1 MKPNRN
7 RARDLGF
14 YVLLLVI
21 MIAVIYT
28 MTRSE
33 PTNEVKSYSEL
44 VDLFQ
49 QEKVQYFATR
59 PSSSGT
65 VLYMKVRTD
74 DPKVTED
81 MTYDLYNFS
90 VFYEDFHDLIAE
102 QKESGV
108 LEDYD
113 YEPGYVVPW
122 WASIIPYLLL
132 MGGAMVLWY
141 VMMSRMGG
149 GGAGG
154 VARYSKARTRLGSEE
169 KNKKTFKDVAGCDEE
184 KEELAEIVD
193 FLKNPKAYTAMGARI
208 PKGVLLVGPPGTGK
222 TLLAKA
228 VAGEAGVQFLSISGS
243 DFVELYVGVGAGR
256 VRDLFEQAKKAAP
269 AIIFIDEIDAVGRQ
283 RGSGL
288 GGGHDERE
296 QTLNQL
302 LVEMDGFGN
311 NEGVIVM
318 AATNRADILDN
329 ALLRPG
335 RFDRQVYVGLPDIR
349 GREAIL
355 KIHSRDKQLAE
366 DVDLNSIAK
375 GTPGFSGADLEN
387 LMNEAALLAVRRKHR
402 FINMEDID
410 EAILKVQM
418 GPEKKSRKMSEKAR
432 KLTAYHESG
441 HAIAGKFLEHV
452 DPVHYITIIPRGA
465 AGGFTLF
472 RPQEDL
478 ENFKSKSEM
487 FESIV
492 MALGGRTAEKLFL
505 DDISSGA
512 SGDIQQASAIARDM
526 VMRYGMS
533 ERLGPISYDNSGHSI
548 FIGRDFG
555 QTKSYSEETAGII
568 DEEVKKIFDEASA
581 MCEKILTEHTSELC
595 AIAEYLLEHETMEA
609 EEFNYFFEHGEFMPM
624 PPREARKAREDQS
637 IERPAKKIS
646 MTDGYAEEGEASAEA
661 PAEAPAEAETPAPDE
676 DGTAAELQTEEKKD
690 EE

>member
-14 YVLLLVI
+14 YVLLIVI
-21 MIAVIYT
+21 MMAVIFT
-28 MTRSE
+28 MTGE
-33 PTNEVKSYSEL
+33 KDTNKIKNYSDL
-44 VDLFQ
+44 VDLFTE
-49 QEKVQYFATR
+49 EKVQSFRTEG
-59 PSSSGT
+59 ST
-65 VLYMKVRTD
+65 IILEVRTGD
-74 DPKVTED
+74 AIAPTEE
-81 MTYDLYNFS
+81 MKYDLYSFG
-90 VFYEDFHDLIAE
+90 VFYEDFKDIIKS
-102 QKESGV
+102 QYESGV
-108 LEDYD
+108 LEQYDYD
-113 YEPGYVVPW
+113 EGFVAPW
-122 WASIIPYLLL
+122 WASMIPYVLV
-132 MGGAMVLWY
+132 MVGVMALWY
-141 VMMSRMGG
+141 VMMNKAG

-154 VARYSKARTRLGSEE
+154 IAKFSKARTRLGSDE
-169 KNKKTFKDVAGCDEE
+169 KNKKTFADVAGCDEE
-184 KEELAEIVD
+184 KEELSEIVD

-256 VRDLFEQAKKAAP
+256 VRDLFEQAKKVAP

-302 LVEMDGFGN
+302 LVEMDGFGS

-355 KIHSRDKQLAE
+355 KIHAKDKQLAE

-375 GTPGFSGADLEN
+375 GTPGFAGADLEN
-387 LMNEAALLAVRRKHR
+387 LMNEAALLAVRSRHR
-402 FINMEDID
+402 FINMEDVD

-432 KLTAYHESG
+432 RLTAYHESG
-441 HAIAGKFLEHV
+441 HAVAAHYLPHV
-452 DPVHYITIIPRGA
+452 DPVHYITIIPRGM
-465 AGGFTLF
+465 AGGFTLM

-478 ENFKSKSEM
+478 ENFKSQSEM
-487 FESIV
+487 FENIV
-492 MALGGRTAEKLFL
+492 MALGGRMAEKLFL
-505 DDISSGA
+505 DDISTGA
-512 SGDIQQASAIARDM
+512 SGDIHQATSIARDM
-526 VMRYGMS
+526 VTRYGMS
-533 ERLGPISYDNSGHSI
+533 DRLGPISFDSSGHSI

-568 DEEVKKIFDEASA
+568 DEEVKAIFDKAAAE
-581 MCEKILTEHTSELC
+581 CERILTGHADQLR
-595 AIAEYLLEHETMEA
+595 AIAEYLLVHETMEA
-609 EEFNYFFEHGEFMPM
+609 EEFNYYFEHGEFMPLA
-624 PPREARKAREDQS
+624 PQEARKVREDTT
-637 IERPAKKIS
+637 IERPARKIS
-646 MTDGYAEEGEASAEA
+646 MTDGYAEEKKEEPETQSETTGEDK
-661 PAEAPAEAETPAPDE
+661 PAEPS
-676 DGTAAELQTEEKKD
+676 GEESK
-690 EE
+690 E

>member
-90 VFYEDFHDLIAE
+90 VFYEDFHELIAE

-141 VMMSRMGG
+141 FMMSRMGG
-149 GGAGG
+149 GGAGS
-154 VARYSKARTRLGSEE
+154 VARFSKARTRLGSEE

-193 FLKNPKAYTAMGARI
+193 FLKDPKAYTSMGARI

-243 DFVELYVGVGAGR
+243 DFVELYVGVGASR
-256 VRDLFEQAKKAAP
+256 VRDLFDQAKKLAP

-283 RGSGL
+283 RGAGL

-302 LVEMDGFGN
+302 LVEMDGFAT

-318 AATNRADILDN
+318 AATNRQDILDK

-335 RFDRQVYVGLPDIR
+335 RFDRQVYVGLPDVK

-355 KIHSRDKQLAE
+355 KVHSKGKPLAE
-366 DVDLNSIAK
+366 DVNLATIAK
-375 GTPGFSGADLEN
+375 TTIGFTGADLEN
-387 LMNEAALLAVRRKHR
+387 LLNESALLAARRNKR
-402 FINMEDID
+402 FITMAEVE
-410 EAILKVQM
+410 EAMIKVIA
-418 GPEKKSRKMSEKAR
+418 GPEKKSRVVSDKER
-432 KLTAYHESG
+432 RLTAFHEAG
-441 HAIAGKFLEHV
+441 HAVVSAALEHS
-452 DPVHYITIIPRGA
+452 DPVHQISIIPRGM
-465 AGGFTLF
+465 AGGMTIYL
-472 RPQEDL
+472 PQED
-478 ENFKSKSEM
+478 KSFNSQSEM
-487 FESIV
+487 LDEIV
-492 MALGGRTAEKLFL
+492 SLLGGRVAEKLVL
-505 DDISSGA
+505 NDISTGA
-512 SGDIQQASAIARDM
+512 SNDLDRATSIAKSM

-533 ERLGPISYDNSGHSI
+533 DSLGPVVYDSGSGEV
-548 FIGRDFG
+548 FLGRDYG
-555 QTKSYSEETAGII
+555 HTKSYSEKFAAAI
-568 DEEVKKIFDEASA
+568 DEEIKRIMEDGYRRCAALLQEN
-581 MCEKILTEHTSELC
+581 MDILHLT
-595 AIAEYLLEHETMEA
+595 AQYLLEHEVMDSETFAYVVKNRALPHEPEPEPEPQA
-609 EEFNYFFEHGEFMPM
+609 PAGDAPGAPEEPM
-624 PPREARKAREDQS
+624 QIP
-637 IERPAKKIS
+637 
-646 MTDGYAEEGEASAEA
+646 EEGEWVEPEGDPEWAR
-661 PAEAPAEAETPAPDE
+661 PPKPE
-676 DGTAAELQTEEKKD
+676 DQGTSMPQ
-690 EE
+690 

>member
-14 YVLLLVI
+14 YVLLIVI
-21 MIAVIYT
+21 MMAVIFT
-28 MTRSE
+28 MTGE
-33 PTNEVKSYSEL
+33 KDTNKIKNYSDL
-44 VDLFQ
+44 VDLFTE
-49 QEKVQYFATR
+49 EKVQSFRTEG
-59 PSSSGT
+59 ST
-65 VLYMKVRTD
+65 IILEVRTGD
-74 DPKVTED
+74 AIAPTEE
-81 MTYDLYNFS
+81 MKYDLYSFG
-90 VFYEDFHDLIAE
+90 VFYEDFKDIIKS
-102 QKESGV
+102 QYKSGV
-108 LEDYD
+108 LEQYDYD
-113 YEPGYVVPW
+113 EGFVAPW
-122 WASIIPYLLL
+122 WASMIPYVLV
-132 MGGAMVLWY
+132 MVGVMALWY
-141 VMMSRMGG
+141 VMMNKAG

-154 VARYSKARTRLGSEE
+154 IAKFSKARTRLGSDE
-169 KNKKTFKDVAGCDEE
+169 KNKKTFADVAGCDEE
-184 KEELAEIVD
+184 KEELSEIVD

-256 VRDLFEQAKKAAP
+256 VRDLFEQAKKVAP

-302 LVEMDGFGN
+302 LVEMDGFGS

-355 KIHSRDKQLAE
+355 KIHARDKQLAE

-375 GTPGFSGADLEN
+375 GTPGFAGADLEN
-387 LMNEAALLAVRRKHR
+387 LMNEAALLAVRRRHR
-402 FINMEDID
+402 FINMEDVD

-432 KLTAYHESG
+432 RLTAYHESG
-441 HAIAGKFLEHV
+441 HAVAAHYLPHV
-452 DPVHYITIIPRGA
+452 DPVHYITIIPRGM
-465 AGGFTLF
+465 AGGFTLM

-478 ENFKSKSEM
+478 ENFKSQSEM
-487 FESIV
+487 FENIV
-492 MALGGRTAEKLFL
+492 MALGGRMAEKLFL
-505 DDISSGA
+505 DDISTGA
-512 SGDIQQASAIARDM
+512 SGDIHQATSIARDM
-526 VMRYGMS
+526 VTRYGMS
-533 ERLGPISYDNSGHSI
+533 DRLGPISFDSSGHSI

-568 DEEVKKIFDEASA
+568 DEVVKAIFDKAAVE
-581 MCEKILTEHTSELC
+581 CERILTEHADQLR
-595 AIAEYLLEHETMEA
+595 AIAEYLLVHETMEA
-609 EEFNYFFEHGEFMPM
+609 EEFNYYFEHGEFMPLA
-624 PPREARKAREDQS
+624 PQEARKVREDTT
-637 IERPAKKIS
+637 IERPARKIS
-646 MTDGYAEEGEASAEA
+646 MTDGY
-661 PAEAPAEAETPAPDE
+661 
-676 DGTAAELQTEEKKD
+676 TEEKK
-690 EE
+690 EEPETQSETTGEDKPAEPSSEESKE

>member
-7 RARDLGF
+7 RTRDLGF
-14 YVLLLVI
+14 YALLIVI
-21 MIAVIYT
+21 LIAVIFS
-28 MTRSE
+28 MTKDTQANQLE
-33 PTNEVKSYSEL
+33 NYSEL
-44 VDLFQ
+44 VELFKN
-49 QEKVQYFATR
+49 EKVQSFRTEGNTIY
-59 PSSSGT
+59 
-65 VLYMKVRTD
+65 LNVRTD
-74 DPKVTED
+74 DPVKPIEEES
-81 MTYDLYNFS
+81 YELYSFS
-90 VFYEDFHDLIAE
+90 VFYEDLSELIE
-102 QKESGV
+102 GQLQRGIIE
-108 LEDYD
+108 EYD
-113 YEPGYVVPW
+113 YGKGFEVPW
-122 WASIIPYLLL
+122 WASFLPYLII
-132 MGGAMVLWY
+132 MGGAMLLWY
-141 VMMSRMGG
+141 VMMNK
-149 GGAGG
+149 AGG
-154 VARYSKARTRLGSEE
+154 MQGGIGKFSKARTKLGSEE
-169 KNKKTFKDVAGCDEE
+169 KTKKTFADVAGCDEE

-193 FLKNPKAYTAMGARI
+193 FLKDPKAYTSMGARI

-228 VAGEAGVQFLSISGS
+228 VAGEANVQFLSISGS

-355 KIHSRDKQLAE
+355 KIHSRDKQLAD

-375 GTPGFSGADLEN
+375 GTPGFAGADLEN

-402 FINMEDID
+402 FITMEDVD
-410 EAILKVQM
+410 EAVLKVQM

-432 KLTAYHESG
+432 RLTAYHESG
-441 HAIAGKFLEHV
+441 HAVAGKFLTHV

-472 RPQEDL
+472 RPQVDL
-478 ENFKSKSEM
+478 ENFKSREEM
-487 FESIV
+487 FENIV
-492 MALGGRTAEKLFL
+492 MALGGRMAEKLFL
-505 DDISSGA
+505 DDISTGA
-512 SGDIQQASAIARDM
+512 SGDIQQASSIARDM
-526 VMRYGMS
+526 VMKYGMS
-533 ERLGPISYDNSGHSI
+533 DRLGPISYDTSGHSI

-555 QTKSYSEETAGII
+555 QTKSYSEETAAII
-568 DEEVKKIFDEASA
+568 DEEVKKIFDQAAE
-581 MCEKILTEHTSELC
+581 MCEKLLSEHAKELRD
-595 AIAEYLLEHETMEA
+595 IAEYLLEHETMEA
-609 EEFNYFFEHGEFMPM
+609 EEFNYYFEHGEFMPISAKKI
-624 PPREARKAREDQS
+624 REARNDKT
-637 IERPAKKIS
+637 IERPARHIS
-646 MTDGYAEEGEASAEA
+646 MIDGYADSAENTESA
-661 PAEAPAEAETPAPDE
+661 PSDGITDAPTDDKE
-676 DGTAAELQTEEKKD
+676 
-690 EE
+690 

>member
-1 MKPNRN
+1 MLIL
-7 RARDLGF
+7 A
-14 YVLLLVI
+14 
-21 MIAVIYT
+21 AVIFT
-28 MTRSE
+28 MTKDTAPDSVE
-33 PTNEVKSYSEL
+33 SYSEL
-44 VDLFQ
+44 ADLFT
-49 QEKVQYFATR
+49 QEKVQSFTTE
-59 PSSSGT
+59 GNKII
-65 VLYMKVRTD
+65 LEVRTGD
-74 DPKVTED
+74 AEKPTDEKS
-81 MTYDLYNFS
+81 YDLYSFS
-90 VFYEDFHDLIAE
+90 VFYEDFHDLIWQQH
-102 QKESGV
+102 QKGILKE
-108 LEDYD
+108 YD
-113 YEPGYVVPW
+113 YKEGFVLPW

-132 MGGAMVLWY
+132 MGGAMFLWY
-141 VMMSRMGG
+141 LMMNRMG

-154 VARYSKARTRLGSEE
+154 VARFSKARTRLGSDE
-169 KNKKTFKDVAGCDEE
+169 KNKKTFADVAGCDEE

-193 FLKNPKAYTAMGARI
+193 FLKDPKAYTAMGARI

-256 VRDLFEQAKKAAP
+256 VRDLFDQAKKIAP
-269 AIIFIDEIDAVGRQ
+269 SIIFIDEIDAVGRQ

-302 LVEMDGFGN
+302 LVEMDGFGS

-355 KIHSRDKQLAE
+355 KIHSRDKQLGD

-402 FINMEDID
+402 FITMDDID

-418 GPEKKSRKMSEKAR
+418 GPEKKSRKMSERAKR
-432 KLTAYHESG
+432 LTAYHESG
-441 HAIAGKFLEHV
+441 HAVAARFCKHV
-452 DPVHYITIIPRGA
+452 DPVHYITIIPRGP

-478 ENFKSKSEM
+478 ENFTSREEM
-487 FESIV
+487 FENIV
-492 MALGGRTAEKLFL
+492 VSLGGRTAEKLFL
-505 DDISSGA
+505 DDISTGA
-512 SGDIQQASAIARDM
+512 SGDIQQASSLARDM
-526 VMRYGMS
+526 VMKYGMS
-533 ERLGPISYDNSGHSI
+533 ERLGPILYDTSGHSI

-555 QTKSYSEETAGII
+555 QTKSYSEETAAII
-568 DEEVKKIFDEASA
+568 DEEVKALFDQAA
-581 MCEKILTEHTSELC
+581 DRCEQILNEHADQLR
-595 AIAEYLLEHETMEA
+595 ALAEYLLVHETIEA
-609 EEFNYFFEHGEFMPM
+609 EEFNYFFEHGEFMP
-624 PPREARKAREDQS
+624 EVIKAGRLAKNDS
-637 IERPAKKIS
+637 TIERPARKIS
-646 MTDGYAEEGEASAEA
+646 MTDGYAEEKLSAEV
-661 PAEAPAEAETPAPDE
+661 PATSADLPAREKDTETEPEMSEAD
-676 DGTAAELQTEEKKD
+676 TASQESTEEGSGDSTQKTA
-690 EE
+690 E

>member
-14 YVLLLVI
+14 YVLLIVI
-21 MIAVIYT
+21 MMAVIFT
-28 MTRSE
+28 MTGE
-33 PTNEVKSYSEL
+33 KDTNKIKNYSDL
-44 VDLFQ
+44 VDLFTE
-49 QEKVQYFATR
+49 EKVQSFRTEG
-59 PSSSGT
+59 ST
-65 VLYMKVRTD
+65 IILEVRTGD
-74 DPKVTED
+74 AIAPTEE
-81 MTYDLYNFS
+81 MKYDLYSFG
-90 VFYEDFHDLIAE
+90 VFYEDFKDIIKT
-102 QKESGV
+102 QYESGV
-108 LEDYD
+108 LEEYDYD
-113 YEPGYVVPW
+113 EGFVAPW
-122 WASIIPYLLL
+122 WASMIPYVLV
-132 MGGAMVLWY
+132 MVGVMALWY
-141 VMMSRMGG
+141 VMMNKAG

-154 VARYSKARTRLGSEE
+154 IAKFSKARTRLGSDE
-169 KNKKTFKDVAGCDEE
+169 KNKKTFADVAGCDEE
-184 KEELAEIVD
+184 KEELSEIVD

-256 VRDLFEQAKKAAP
+256 VRDLFEQAKKVAP

-302 LVEMDGFGN
+302 LVEMDGFGS

-355 KIHSRDKQLAE
+355 KIHARDKQLAE

-375 GTPGFSGADLEN
+375 GTPGFAGADLEN
-387 LMNEAALLAVRRKHR
+387 LMNEAALLAVRRRHR
-402 FINMEDID
+402 FINMEDVD
-410 EAILKVQM
+410 EAILKEQM

-432 KLTAYHESG
+432 RLTAYHESG
-441 HAIAGKFLEHV
+441 HAVAAHYLPHV
-452 DPVHYITIIPRGA
+452 DPVHYITIIPRGM
-465 AGGFTLF
+465 AGGFTLM

-478 ENFKSKSEM
+478 ENFKSQSEM
-487 FESIV
+487 FENIV
-492 MALGGRTAEKLFL
+492 MALGGRMAEKLFL
-505 DDISSGA
+505 DDISTGA
-512 SGDIQQASAIARDM
+512 SGDIHQATSIARDM
-526 VMRYGMS
+526 VTRYGMS
-533 ERLGPISYDNSGHSI
+533 DRLGPISFDSSGHSI

-568 DEEVKKIFDEASA
+568 DEEVKAIFDKAAAE
-581 MCEKILTEHTSELC
+581 CERILTGHADQLR
-595 AIAEYLLEHETMEA
+595 AIAEYLLVHETMEA
-609 EEFNYFFEHGEFMPM
+609 EEFNYYFEHGEFMPLA
-624 PPREARKAREDQS
+624 PQEARKVREDTT
-637 IERPAKKIS
+637 IERPARKIS
-646 MTDGYAEEGEASAEA
+646 MTDGY
-661 PAEAPAEAETPAPDE
+661 
-676 DGTAAELQTEEKKD
+676 TEEKK
-690 EE
+690 EEPETQSETTGEDKPAEPSGEESKE

>member
-7 RARDLGF
+7 RTRDLGF
-14 YVLLLVI
+14 YVLLIVI
-21 MIAVIYT
+21 MIAVIFT
-28 MTRSE
+28 MTGDKE
-33 PTNEVKSYSEL
+33 AGKVKNYSDL
-44 VDLFQ
+44 DDLFS
-49 QEKVQYFATR
+49 QEKVQSFRTEGN
-59 PSSSGT
+59 SII
-65 VLYMKVRTD
+65 LEVRTGD
-74 DPKVTED
+74 AGAPTEE
-81 MTYDLYNFS
+81 MQYDLYSFS
-90 VFYEDFHDLIAE
+90 VFYEDFKDIIKA
-102 QKESGV
+102 QYKSGV
-108 LEDYD
+108 LEKYD
-113 YEPGYVVPW
+113 YNEGFVVPW
-122 WASIIPYLLL
+122 WASMLPYVLV
-132 MGGAMVLWY
+132 MVGAMALWY
-141 VMMSRMGG
+141 VMMNKA

-154 VARYSKARTRLGSEE
+154 IAKFSKARTRLGSDE
-169 KNKKTFKDVAGCDEE
+169 KNKKTFDDVAGCDEE
-184 KEELAEIVD
+184 KEELSEIVD
-193 FLKNPKAYTAMGARI
+193 FLKNPKAYTNMGARI

-302 LVEMDGFGN
+302 LVEMDGFGS

-355 KIHSRDKQLAE
+355 KIHARDKQLAD

-375 GTPGFSGADLEN
+375 GTPGFAGADLEN
-387 LMNEAALLAVRRKHR
+387 LMNEAALLAVRRRHR
-402 FINMEDID
+402 FINMEDVD

-432 KLTAYHESG
+432 RLTAYHESG
-441 HAIAGKFLEHV
+441 HAVAAHYLPHV
-452 DPVHYITIIPRGA
+452 DPVHYITIIPRGM
-465 AGGFTLF
+465 AGGFTLM

-478 ENFKSKSEM
+478 ENFKSRSEM
-487 FESIV
+487 FENIV
-492 MALGGRTAEKLFL
+492 MALGGRMAEKIFL
-505 DDISSGA
+505 DDISTGA
-512 SGDIQQASAIARDM
+512 SGDIQQATSIARDM
-526 VMRYGMS
+526 VTRYGMS
-533 ERLGPISYDNSGHSI
+533 ERLGPISFDSSGHSI

-568 DEEVKKIFDEASA
+568 DEEVKAIFDRAAEE
-581 MCEKILTEHTSELC
+581 CEKILTEHADQLR
-595 AIAEYLLEHETMEA
+595 AIAEYLLVHETMEA
-609 EEFNYFFEHGEFMPM
+609 EEFNYYFEHGEFMPLS
-624 PPREARKAREDQS
+624 PQEARKVREDTT
-637 IERPAKKIS
+637 IERPARKIS
-646 MTDGYAEEGEASAEA
+646 MIDGYAEEKKQA
-661 PAEAPAEAETPAPDE
+661 
-676 DGTAAELQTEEKKD
+676 EEKPENTGDVSDDTASGGDNGDKNR
-690 EE
+690 E